1 MERKE
6 IQNYYEVLEIPEHA
20 STDDIYQGYLR
31 AKGAYSQES
40 SAVYSL
46 INQEECKKM
55 LDNIEE
61 AYSIL
66 SEPQKRMQYDNARGL
81 NQKGYNPHV
90 KEEKKETRETRNLD
104 KIVAKNRY
112 ALNYEK
118 NEEFEKELNNT
129 TEFTGSLLKKIRE
142 YKNIDIARMADM
154 TKVSKTYIVNIE
166 NEKIQHMPALVYV
179 RGFVYQY
186 AKCLRLKPDLVASSY
201 ILHLKRLIANDHS

>member
-1 MERKE
+1 MEIKE
-6 IQNYYEVLEIPEHA
+6 SQNYYQVLEIPEHA
-20 STDDIYQGYLR
+20 STDDIYQGYVR

-81 NQKGYNPHV
+81 NQKNITQNIQ
-90 KEEKKETRETRNLD
+90 EEKKETKNLD

-112 ALNYEK
+112 ALNYEIDD
-118 NEEFEKELNNT
+118 EFEKVLEST

-142 YKNIDIARMADM
+142 YKNIDISRMADM

-201 ILHLKRLIANDHS
+201 ILHLKRLMANDNS